1 MQETIIS
8 SKKSW
13 RMMLDEL
20 WDYREV
26 FLFLGWR
33 DILVHYRQTVIGV
46 VWVLMRPLLTVAIF
60 TIIFSRIAH
69 IPSSGAPYP
78 LVVFAAML
86 AWQFFADTLT
96 YGSNSFVVNVELV
109 SKVYFPRLILP
120 ASRILCSLV
129 DFAIGFFFYLVL
141 AVVRYHQLPS
151 VKILWLPLFGIWL
164 CLFSF
169 VVSLLFATM
178 IVRYRDFRHILPFV
192 VQLGIYC
199 TPVGFELSAV
209 PVGLR
214 YLLALNPLSAIINGF
229 RYSLLSE
236 PLYAGPLVVSVL
248 VTIIAAVVA
257 FTYFKKAEEHFAD
270 LI

>member
-1 MQETIIS
+1 MNETVIS
-8 SKKSW
+8 SKKTWKTVLS
-13 RMMLDEL
+13 EL

-33 DILVHYRQTVIGV
+33 DILVHYRQTVIGI
-46 VWVLMRPLLTVAIF
+46 VWVLLRPLLTVAIF

-78 LVVFAAML
+78 LVVFSAML
-86 AWQFFADTLT
+86 AWQFFADTLM
-96 YGSNSFVVNVELV
+96 YGSSSFVVNVELV
-109 SKVYFPRLILP
+109 SKVYFPRMILP
-120 ASRILCSLV
+120 ASRIFCSLV
-129 DFAIGFFFYLVL
+129 DFGVAFFFYVILSI
-141 AVVRYHQLPS
+141 VRYGVWPS
-151 VKILWLPLFGIWL
+151 SKFLLLPLFVGWL
-164 CLFSF
+164 CIFSF
-169 VVSLLFATM
+169 VVSLLFATL

-209 PVGLR
+209 PHGLR
-214 YLLALNPLSAIINGF
+214 YLLALNPLAGIINGF

-236 PLYAGPLVVSVL
+236 PLYLGPVL
-248 VTIIAAVVA
+248 VSCGITVA
-257 FTYFKKAEEHFAD
+257 SCGVALLYFKKAEESFAD